1 MTQALIAAPTLTL
14 RAGLRALL
22 APTNIQIV
30 GELASF
36 ARAVDLSAVDV
47 ILLAD
52 EELLADAA
60 RFISDDE
67 RAVALVVLADDDRA
81 VAMLRSLPVR
91 GWGIVS
97 HDAGTAELA
106 STIEAA
112 AQGSVV
118 LPLTLAR
125 RLIEARPVAATLVND
140 SPETLTGREREV
152 LQLVSQGMSNKM
164 IARELNISEHT
175 VKFHVSSVYA
185 KLGAAN
191 RTEAV
196 NRGAR
201 LGLITL

>member
-1 MTQALIAAPTLTL
+1 MTRLLIAAPTLTL

-22 APTNIQIV
+22 TPTDLEIV
-30 GELASF
+30 GEVASF
-36 ARAVDLSAVDV
+36 ARAHDLDTIDC

-60 RFISDDE
+60 RSL
-67 RAVALVVLADDDRA
+67 RDDDRA
-81 VAMLRSLPVR
+81 MALVVISDGDQAVATLRSLPLR

-106 STIEAA
+106 ATIQAA
-112 AQGSVV
+112 AQGAVV
-118 LPLTLAR
+118 LPLPLAQ
-125 RLIEARPVAATLVND
+125 RLISARPSIQTIGEGLPDA
-140 SPETLTGREREV
+140 LTAREREV
-152 LQLVSQGMSNKM
+152 LQQVSQGLSNKM
-164 IARELNISEHT
+164 IARVLHISEHT
-175 VKFHVSSVYA
+175 VKFHVSSIYA

-196 NRGAR
+196 NRGSR